1 MSYWE
6 AAPDPRIAE
15 FVERVCFSRDD
26 GAGPVPA
33 VRVVPD
39 GAVDLLFSSARDG
52 ACTAHLFGLKTR
64 ALLVASAGRCE
75 NVALRLRP
83 GAAERLFRV
92 PARSLTDAA
101 PELRA
106 LAGARVDALCER
118 VAAARSPGARQR
130 AIEHALA
137 EWAAPARPLDASD
150 ALLHRMV
157 TEIRRRR
164 GGLRVGAL
172 ADACGVGARRL
183 ERLFL
188 ARIGVG
194 PKAYARIVRFFAAYQ
209 TLRGGADPLEAA
221 LAHGFFDQAHLCR
234 DFRALAGAAPRRI
247 FPSGEAAAVDSL
259 GA

>member
-1 MSYWE
+1 MGGVSYWE

-101 PELRA
+101 PEQLPMGLGKLTYEVLEREVGDWKRFDNRRQVASYTGMCPREDSSAQRRFQGAISKHGNPRVRTGLVEASWRLVQYQPTYQPVAKWLPLLTNPKTTRSKRKQIIVAIGRQFSVDWWRVRTGRCRAQDLGFKLKPKPPVVAPSSRAKSA
-106 LAGARVDALCER
+106 LA
-118 VAAARSPGARQR
+118 RSTRK
-130 AIEHALA
+130 H
-137 EWAAPARPLDASD
+137 
-150 ALLHRMV
+150 
-157 TEIRRRR
+157 
-164 GGLRVGAL
+164 
-172 ADACGVGARRL
+172 
-183 ERLFL
+183 
-188 ARIGVG
+188 
-194 PKAYARIVRFFAAYQ
+194 
-209 TLRGGADPLEAA
+209 
-221 LAHGFFDQAHLCR
+221 
-234 DFRALAGAAPRRI
+234 
-247 FPSGEAAAVDSL
+247 
-259 GA
+259 